1 LFVRLATFNQQS
13 FRLIFVAY
21 SLSLIGCGH
30 ASDRVLEET
39 VEQSYKIEPTTS
51 ISIKNVDGSIQVYGS
66 PAHEMTLQATKRA
79 YSTKRLKQIAVDVS
93 VQPGT
98 VAIETTSPREPT
110 WGLLDRSGT
119 VDYTIVVPDTASIS
133 RLELANGEVSVEEM
147 RGQSVHARL
156 ETGQLFT
163 HNCFSNVDVTIG
175 RGTLIV
181 AYEWW
186 EPGKFSVQ
194 TNIADGNAWAF
205 LPSDAAFHLI
215 AEAVHGRIASDF
227 TAVGEH
233 SAQAMTKVDVLVN
246 GGGETEIRMRAAEGN
261 IKVVE
266 QNP

>member
-1 LFVRLATFNQQS
+1 VRSATFNQQS

-21 SLSLIGCGH
+21 SLSLIACGP

-39 VEQSYKIEPTTS
+39 VEKSYKIEPTTS

-66 PAHEMTLQATKRA
+66 PAREMTLQATKRA
-79 YSTKRLKQIAVDVS
+79 YTAKRLKQIAVDVS

-98 VAIETTSPREPT
+98 IAIQTTFPGEPT
-110 WGLLDRSGT
+110 WGLRDRSGT

-133 RLELANGEVSVEEM
+133 QLELANGEVSIEEM

-156 ETGQLFT
+156 GTGRFFA
-163 HNCFSNVDVTIG
+163 HNCFSNVNATVG
-175 RGTLIV
+175 RGTLTL

-194 TNIADGNAWAF
+194 TNIADGNAWGF
-205 LPSDAAFHLI
+205 LPSDFAFHLI
-215 AEAVHGRIASDF
+215 AETVHGKIASDF
-227 TAVGEH
+227 ISMEDH
-233 SAQAMTKVDVLVN
+233 RAQAMTKVDMLVN
-246 GGGETEIRMRAAEGN
+246 GDGETQIKMHATEGN
-261 IKVVE
+261 ITVVG

>member
-1 LFVRLATFNQQS
+1 MRSPTFNQRN

-21 SLSLIGCGH
+21 SLSLIGCGP

-66 PAHEMTLQATKRA
+66 PAHEMTLQAIKRA
-79 YSTKRLKQIAVDVS
+79 YSAKRLKQIAVDVS

-98 VAIETTSPREPT
+98 VAIETTFPREPT
-110 WGLLDRSGT
+110 WGPRDRSGT
-119 VDYTIVVPDTASIS
+119 VDYTIVLPDTASIP

-156 ETGQLFT
+156 GTGQLFV
-163 HNCFSNVDVTIG
+163 HNCFSNVDVTVG
-175 RGTLIV
+175 RGTLTL

-186 EPGKFSVQ
+186 ESRKFSVQ
-194 TNIADGNAWAF
+194 TKLGDGNAWAF

-215 AEAVHGRIASDF
+215 AETVQGKIASDF
-227 TAVGEH
+227 TAAGEH
-233 SAQAMTKVDVLVN
+233 RAQAMTKVDVLVN
-246 GGGETEIRMRAAEGN
+246 GGGEAQIRLRATEGN

>member
-1 LFVRLATFNQQS
+1 VGSATFNRHS

-21 SLSLIGCGH
+21 SLLLIGCGS

-51 ISIKNVDGSIQVYGS
+51 VSIKNVDGSIQVYGS
-66 PAHEMTLQATKRA
+66 PAHEMTLQAIKRA
-79 YSTKRLKQIAVDVS
+79 YSAKRVKQIAIDVS

-98 VAIETTSPREPT
+98 VKIETTFPGGPT

-156 ETGQLFT
+156 GTGQLFA
-163 HNCFSNVDVTIG
+163 HNCFSNVDVTVG
-175 RGTLIV
+175 RGTLTL

-186 EPGKFSVQ
+186 ESGKFSVQ
-194 TNIADGNAWAF
+194 TNIADGNAWAL

-215 AEAVHGRIASDF
+215 TEVVHGKIASDF

-233 SAQAMTKVDVLVN
+233 RGQAMTKVDVLIN

>member
-1 LFVRLATFNQQS
+1 MRSPTFNQRN

-21 SLSLIGCGH
+21 SLSLVGCGP

-51 ISIKNVDGSIQVYGS
+51 ISIKNVDGSIRVYGS
-66 PAHEMTLQATKRA
+66 PAHEMTLQAIKRA
-79 YSTKRLKQIAVDVS
+79 YSAKRLKQIAVDVS
-93 VQPGT
+93 VQRGT
-98 VAIETTSPREPT
+98 VAIETTFPREPT
-110 WGLLDRSGT
+110 WGLRDRSGT

-175 RGTLIV
+175 RGTLTL

-227 TAVGEH
+227 TAAGEH
-233 SAQAMTKVDVLVN
+233 SAQAMTKVDVLIN
-246 GGGETEIRMRAAEGN
+246 GGGETEIRMRATEGN

>member
-1 LFVRLATFNQQS
+1 MRSPTFNPQS

-21 SLSLIGCGH
+21 SLSFIGCGP

-39 VEQSYKIEPTTS
+39 VEKSYKIEPTTT

-79 YSTKRLKQIAVDVS
+79 YSAKRLKQITVDVS

-98 VAIETTSPREPT
+98 VAIETTFPREPT

-156 ETGQLFT
+156 GTGRLFA
-163 HNCFSNVDVTIG
+163 HNCFSNVDVTMG
-175 RGTLIV
+175 HGSLTL

-215 AEAVHGRIASDF
+215 AETAHGKIASDF
-227 TAVGEH
+227 VAQDEH
-233 SAQAMTKVDVLVN
+233 RGQAMTKVEVLVH
-246 GGGETEIRMRAAEGN
+246 GGGEAQIKIQATEGN
-261 IKVVE
+261 IKIVG

>member
-1 LFVRLATFNQQS
+1 MRSATLNRQS
-13 FRLIFVAY
+13 FRLIFVACL
-21 SLSLIGCGH
+21 LSLIGCGP

-66 PAHEMTLQATKRA
+66 PAHEMTLQAIKRA
-79 YSTKRLKQIAVDVS
+79 YSAKRLKQMAVDVS

-98 VAIETTSPREPT
+98 VAIETTFPREPT
-110 WGLLDRSGT
+110 WGLRDRSGT
-119 VDYTIVVPDTASIS
+119 IDYTIVVPDTASIS

-156 ETGQLFT
+156 GTGRLLV
-163 HNCFSNVDVTIG
+163 HNCFSNVDVTVG
-175 RGTLIV
+175 PGTLTL

-186 EPGKFSVQ
+186 EPGKFSIQ
-194 TNIADGNAWAF
+194 TKIADGNAWAF

-215 AEAVHGRIASDF
+215 AETVHGKIASDF

-233 SAQAMTKVDVLVN
+233 RAQAMSKVDLLVN
-246 GGGETEIRMRAAEGN
+246 DGGEAEIRMRATEGN

-266 QNP
+266 QNR

>member
-1 LFVRLATFNQQS
+1 LFVRSATFNQQS
-13 FRLIFVAY
+13 FRLIFVAC
-21 SLSLIGCGH
+21 SLSLIGCGP

-51 ISIKNVDGSIQVYGS
+51 ISIKNVDGSIEVYGS
-66 PAHEMTLQATKRA
+66 PAREMTLQAIKRA
-79 YSTKRLKQIAVDVS
+79 YSARRLKQIAVDVS

-98 VAIETTSPREPT
+98 VAIETTFPREPR

-119 VDYTIVVPDTASIS
+119 VDYTIVVPDTASIP

-156 ETGQLFT
+156 GTGRLFA
-163 HNCFSNVDVTIG
+163 HNCFSNVDVTVG
-175 RGTLIV
+175 RGTLTL

-194 TNIADGNAWAF
+194 TKVADGNAWAF
-205 LPSDAAFHLI
+205 LPGDAAFHLI
-215 AEAVHGRIASDF
+215 AETVHGKIASDF
-227 TAVGEH
+227 TAVKERR
-233 SAQAMTKVDVLVN
+233 AEPTTKIDMPVN
-246 GGGETEIRMRAAEGN
+246 GGGEAQIRLRATEGN

-266 QNP
+266 ENP

>member
-1 LFVRLATFNQQS
+1 MPSATFTQQS

-21 SLSLIGCGH
+21 SLSLLGCGP

-66 PAHEMTLQATKRA
+66 PAREMTLQAIKRA
-79 YSTKRLKQIAVDVS
+79 YSAKRLKQIAVDVS

-98 VAIETTSPREPT
+98 VAIETTFPKKPT
-110 WGLLDRSGT
+110 WSVFDGT

-156 ETGQLFT
+156 GAGRLFA
-163 HNCFSNVDVTIG
+163 HNCFSNVDVTVG
-175 RGTLIV
+175 RGSLTL

-205 LPSDAAFHLI
+205 LPSDTAFHLI
-215 AEAVHGRIASDF
+215 AETAHGKIASDF
-227 TAVGEH
+227 AAEGKH
-233 SAQAMTKVDVLVN
+233 RAQAMTKVDVLVH
-246 GGGETEIRMRAAEGN
+246 GGGEAQIRMHATEGN
-261 IKVVE
+261 IKIVE

>member
-1 LFVRLATFNQQS
+1 MRSPTFNQRN

-21 SLSLIGCGH
+21 SLSLIGCGP

-39 VEQSYKIEPTTS
+39 VEQSYKIEPRTS

-66 PAHEMTLQATKRA
+66 PAHEMTLQAIKRA
-79 YSTKRLKQIAVDVS
+79 YSAKRLKQIAVDVS

-98 VAIETTSPREPT
+98 VAIQTTFPREPT
-110 WGLLDRSGT
+110 LSLRDRSGT
-119 VDYTIVVPDTASIS
+119 VDYTIVVPDAASIS

-156 ETGQLFT
+156 GTGQLFV
-163 HNCFSNVDVTIG
+163 HNCFSNVDVTVG
-175 RGTLIV
+175 RGTLTL

-186 EPGKFSVQ
+186 ESRKFSVQ
-194 TNIADGNAWAF
+194 TKIGDGTAWAF

-215 AEAVHGRIASDF
+215 AETVQGKIASDF
-227 TAVGEH
+227 TAAGEH
-233 SAQAMTKVDVLVN
+233 RAQAMTKVDVLVN
-246 GGGETEIRMRAAEGN
+246 GGGEAQIRLRATEGN

>member
-1 LFVRLATFNQQS
+1 VRSATFNQQS

-21 SLSLIGCGH
+21 SLSVIGCGP

-79 YSTKRLKQIAVDVS
+79 YSSKRLKQIAVDVS

-98 VAIETTSPREPT
+98 VAIEATFPREPT
-110 WGLLDRSGT
+110 WGLRDRSGT
-119 VDYTIVVPDTASIS
+119 VDYTIVVPDTANIS
-133 RLELANGEVSVEEM
+133 QLELANGEVSVEEM

-156 ETGQLFT
+156 GTGRLLA
-163 HNCFSNVDVTIG
+163 HNCFSNVDVTVG
-175 RGTLIV
+175 RGALTL

-194 TNIADGNAWAF
+194 MNIADGNAWAV

-215 AEAVHGRIASDF
+215 AETAQGKIASDF

-233 SAQAMTKVDVLVN
+233 RAQAMTKVDVLVN
-246 GGGETEIRMRAAEGN
+246 GGGEAQIKIQSADGN
-261 IKVVE
+261 IKVLE

>member
-1 LFVRLATFNQQS
+1 
-13 FRLIFVAY
+13 
-21 SLSLIGCGH
+21 
-30 ASDRVLEET
+30 
-39 VEQSYKIEPTTS
+39 
-51 ISIKNVDGSIQVYGS
+51 
-66 PAHEMTLQATKRA
+66 M
-79 YSTKRLKQIAVDVS
+79 
-93 VQPGT
+93 QPGT
-98 VAIETTSPREPT
+98 VAIETTFPREPT

-156 ETGQLFT
+156 GTGRLFA
-163 HNCFSNVDVTIG
+163 HNCFSNVDVTMG
-175 RGTLIV
+175 HGSLTL

-215 AEAVHGRIASDF
+215 AETAHGKIASDF
-227 TAVGEH
+227 VAQDEH
-233 SAQAMTKVDVLVN
+233 RGQAMTKVEVLVH
-246 GGGETEIRMRAAEGN
+246 GGGEAQIKIQATEGN
-261 IKVVE
+261 IKIVG

>member
-1 LFVRLATFNQQS
+1 MRSATLNRQS
-13 FRLIFVAY
+13 FRLIFVACL
-21 SLSLIGCGH
+21 LSLIGCGP

-39 VEQSYKIEPTTS
+39 VEQSYKIEPTTG

-66 PAHEMTLQATKRA
+66 PAHEMTLQAIKRA
-79 YSTKRLKQIAVDVS
+79 YSAKRLKQMAVDVS

-98 VAIETTSPREPT
+98 VAIETTFPREPT
-110 WGLLDRSGT
+110 WGLRDRSGT
-119 VDYTIVVPDTASIS
+119 IDYTIVVPDTASIS

-156 ETGQLFT
+156 GTGRLLV
-163 HNCFSNVDVTIG
+163 HNCFSNVDVRVG
-175 RGTLIV
+175 RGTLTL

-186 EPGKFSVQ
+186 EPGKFSIQ
-194 TNIADGNAWAF
+194 TKIADGNAWAF

-215 AEAVHGRIASDF
+215 AETVHGKIASDF

-233 SAQAMTKVDVLVN
+233 RAQAMSKVDLLVN
-246 GGGETEIRMRAAEGN
+246 DGGEAEIRMRATEGN

-266 QNP
+266 QNR

>member
-1 LFVRLATFNQQS
+1 VRSPTFNQQN

-21 SLSLIGCGH
+21 SLSLIGCGP
-30 ASDRVLEET
+30 AGDRVLEET

-66 PAHEMTLQATKRA
+66 PAHEMTLQAIKRA
-79 YSTKRLKQIAVDVS
+79 YSAKRLKQIAVDVS
-93 VQPGT
+93 VQSRT
-98 VAIETTSPREPT
+98 VAIETTFPREPT
-110 WGLLDRSGT
+110 CGLRDRSGT

-156 ETGQLFT
+156 GAGRLFA
-163 HNCFSNVDVTIG
+163 HNCFSNVDVVLG
-175 RGTLIV
+175 RGTLTL

-194 TNIADGNAWAF
+194 TKIADGNAWAF

-215 AEAVHGRIASDF
+215 AETVQGKIASDF
-227 TAVGEH
+227 TAAGEH
-233 SAQAMTKVDVLVN
+233 RAQAMTKVDVLVN
-246 GGGETEIRMRAAEGN
+246 GGGEAQIKLRATEGN

>member
-1 LFVRLATFNQQS
+1 MRSATFNQRS

-21 SLSLIGCGH
+21 SLLLVGCRPGN
-30 ASDRVLEET
+30 DCVLEET

-66 PAHEMTLQATKRA
+66 PAREMTLQATKRA
-79 YSTKRLKQIAVDVS
+79 YTAKRLKQIAVDVS

-98 VAIETTSPREPT
+98 IEVQTTSPGEAT
-110 WGLLDRSGT
+110 WGLRDRSGT

-133 RLELANGEVSVEEM
+133 QLELANGEVSIEEM

-156 ETGQLFT
+156 GTGRLFA
-163 HNCFSNVDVTIG
+163 HNCFSNVHATVG
-175 RGTLIV
+175 RGTLTL

-194 TNIADGNAWAF
+194 TNIADGNAWGF
-205 LPSDAAFHLI
+205 LPSDFAFHLI
-215 AEAVHGRIASDF
+215 AETVHGKIASDF
-227 TAVGEH
+227 ISMEDH
-233 SAQAMTKVDVLVN
+233 RAQAMTKVDMLVN
-246 GGGETEIRMRAAEGN
+246 GDGETQIKMHATEGN
-261 IKVVE
+261 ITVVG

>member
-1 LFVRLATFNQQS
+1 VPSATFDQRS

-21 SLSLIGCGH
+21 SLSLIGCSP
-30 ASDRVLEET
+30 ANNRVLEET

-66 PAHEMTLQATKRA
+66 PAHEMTLQAIKRS
-79 YSTKRLKQIAVDVS
+79 YSAKRLKQIAVDVS

-98 VAIETTSPREPT
+98 VAIETTFPREPT
-110 WGLLDRSGT
+110 WGLRDRSGT
-119 VDYTIVVPDTASIS
+119 VDYTIVVPDATSIS

-156 ETGQLFT
+156 GTGRLFV
-163 HNCFSNVDVTIG
+163 HNCFSNVDVTMG
-175 RGTLIV
+175 RGSLTL

-194 TNIADGNAWAF
+194 TNIADGNAWAY

-215 AEAVHGRIASDF
+215 AETAHGKIASDF
-227 TAVGEH
+227 VAEQEHRVQAV
-233 SAQAMTKVDVLVN
+233 TKVEVLVH
-246 GGGETEIRMRAAEGN
+246 GGGEAQIKIRATEGN
-261 IKVVE
+261 IKVVG